1 MSDSAA
7 EQRPVKAKLYTV
19 SEPLDRPVEQL
30 IEGEQSVDV
39 QFNPSTLKV
48 SLSNSLKENE
58 RSGNS
63 RASQY
68 IDKSS
73 SSLTVEL
80 TFDTSDFP
88 LESVEEGSSRAVDV
102 RSKTR
107 PIAETFMA
115 PEGEEEEQQAPRR
128 CLFQWGSFAF
138 VGIMESFDETLEF
151 FSPEGTPLRA
161 VVALKL
167 SESRFQF
174 RSQEAA
180 EASRETPTLSSS
192 APDSPVA
199 KTAAEQGKS
208 EKDWRDTAMFNGIES
223 PRLPSASALA
233 VPKLSAGAG
242 LSASASASL
251 GGDLSGGAAPKLTPP
266 AFKFGASASL
276 GTGISGAFAS
286 NSKHS
291 GPCISAGSLISGG
304 ASLRAQPSLTAGGS
318 AAVGVSETA
327 GLKASGGTGGSV
339 GFD

>member
-1 MSDSAA
+1 MSDSAS
-7 EQRPVKAKLYTV
+7 EQRPVRAKLYTV

-107 PIAETFMA
+107 SIAETFMA

-180 EASRETPTLSSS
+180 DASRETPNLSSS

-208 EKDWRDTAMFNGIES
+208 EKDWRDTAMFNGIEA
-223 PRLPSASALA
+223 PRLPSASGLA

-242 LSASASASL
+242 LSASASM
-251 GGDLSGGAAPKLTPP
+251 GGGAAPKLTPP

-286 NSKHS
+286 NTRHS

-304 ASLRAQPSLTAGGS
+304 ASLRAKPSPAAGAG
-318 AAVGVSETA
+318 ETTD
-327 GLKASGGTGGSV
+327 LKASGKAGGSI